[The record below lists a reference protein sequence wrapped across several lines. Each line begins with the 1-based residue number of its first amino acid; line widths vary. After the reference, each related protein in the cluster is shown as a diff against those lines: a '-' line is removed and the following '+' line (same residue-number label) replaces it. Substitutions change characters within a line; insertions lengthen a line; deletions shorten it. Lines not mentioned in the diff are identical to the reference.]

1 MTEGTVVDPR
11 ALGEQIAQQR
21 QAVAQAT
28 ARLKDLEEQF
38 SERLLGEAAA
48 EFHEAGKGDGEVTF
62 YADGV
67 KAIAD
72 VRKTVKWDSNKLKA
86 LAGEL
91 PWPMV
96 ERLFDIKFSMK
107 EATYKAVPDDAL
119 LARINEA
126 RTTKVADL
134 RVKFLGIDGE

>member
-1 MTEGTVVDPR
+1 MTEIMEPR

-21 QAVAQAT
+21 QEVAQAT
-28 ARLKDLEEQF
+28 ARLKELEAQF

-48 EFHEAGKGDGEVTF
+48 EFHEAGKGEGEVTF
-62 YADGV
+62 YIDGV
-67 KAIAD
+67 KAIAEA
-72 VRKTVKWDSNKLKA
+72 RKTVKWDSDKLKA
-86 LAGEL
+86 LAGDL

-107 EATYKAVPDDAL
+107 EAIYKAVPDDAL

-134 RVKFLGIDGE
+134 KVKFIDLSD

>member
-1 MTEGTVVDPR
+1 MTEEVLDPR

-21 QAVAQAT
+21 REVAQAT
-28 ARLKDLEEQF
+28 ARLKELEAQF

-48 EFHEAGKGDGEVTF
+48 EFNEAGKSDGEVTF
-62 YADGV
+62 YANGV
-67 KAIAD
+67 KAIAEA
-72 VRKTVKWDSNKLKA
+72 RKTVKWDSDKLKA

-91 PWPMV
+91 PWPTV

-107 EATYKAVPDDAL
+107 ESTYKAVPDEAL

-134 RVKFLGIDGE
+134 RVKFIGLADE

>member
-1 MTEGTVVDPR
+1 MTEIMEPR

-21 QAVAQAT
+21 QEVAQAT
-28 ARLKDLEEQF
+28 ARLKELEAQF
-38 SERLLGEAAA
+38 SESLLGEAAA
-48 EFHEAGKGDGEVTF
+48 EFNEAGKGEGEVTF
-62 YADGV
+62 YVDGV
-67 KAIAD
+67 KAIAEA
-72 VRKTVKWDSNKLKA
+72 RKTVKWDSNKLKA

-91 PWPMV
+91 PWPVV

-134 RVKFLGIDGE
+134 KVKFIDLADE

>member
-1 MTEGTVVDPR
+1 MTEIMEPR

-21 QAVAQAT
+21 QEVAQAT
-28 ARLKDLEEQF
+28 ARLKELEAQF

-48 EFHEAGKGDGEVTF
+48 EFNEAGKGEGEVTF
-62 YADGV
+62 YVDGV
-67 KAIAD
+67 KAIAEA
-72 VRKTVKWDSNKLKA
+72 RKTVKWDSNKLKA
-86 LAGEL
+86 LAGDL
-91 PWPMV
+91 PWPVV

-134 RVKFLGIDGE
+134 KVKFIDLADE